1 MDRKA
6 QIEKLICDAYEKDL
20 FTGTWLY
27 AENGEIVTKGA
38 VGYSDT
44 KFTVPMQENCIFD
57 IGSISKHITCTAI
70 LLLRRKG
77 LLDLDDEVT
86 KFFPEIPYKGITV
99 RHLMTHTSGLPDY
112 MAWTSRLAK
121 RENTIPDNNV
131 IIRFLTE
138 SGAEPLFAPGED
150 WSYCNTG
157 YCLLAEIVAK
167 VSGVPFP
174 EFLKKNIFE
183 PAGMTSTA
191 LVHRI
196 KDGLNIPNIA
206 SGMSYDDDS
215 YKLSEESQFKD
226 IVIRLDGS
234 EGDGFIKTNIF
245 DMLAWDRALREE
257 TVLTEEEKEL
267 MYTPVRLRNGE
278 ISDASYG
285 FGWRIREKPGLGR
298 VAMHAGGWPGYRSL
312 FVRFLDTD
320 CVFIYLCSR
329 DTMDEWGTST
339 FTNGLIDIASDIEPK
354 PVCLLEDMAIQDP
367 DRSGWDMLCG
377 DYEGNG
383 LGVVPEKVF
392 MKDGDL
398 YGTFYHTEADIW
410 FDTKLFPIGDNTF
423 AIKQEMGNLVFSDKG
438 LTFGDTLYT
447 KQ

>member
-1 MDRKA
+1 MDKKA
-6 QIEKLICDAYEKDL
+6 QIEKLIYDAYEKDL

-44 KFTVPMQENCIFD
+44 EFTVPMQEDCIFD
-57 IGSISKHITCTAI
+57 IGSISKHVTCTAI
-70 LLLRRKG
+70 LLLRRQG

-112 MAWTSRLAK
+112 MAWVSRLAK

-167 VSGVPFP
+167 VSGIPFSD
-174 EFLKKNIFE
+174 FLKKNIFE
-183 PAGMTSTA
+183 PAGMSSTA
-191 LVHRI
+191 LFHRI
-196 KDGLNIPNIA
+196 KDDLNIANIA
-206 SGMSYDDDS
+206 SGMSYDDDG

-226 IVIRLDGS
+226 LVIKLDGG

-245 DMLAWDRALREE
+245 DLLAWDRALREE
-257 TVLTEEEKEL
+257 KVLTKEEQDL
-267 MYTPVRLRNGE
+267 MYTPGRLNNGE
-278 ISDASYG
+278 VSYASYG
-285 FGWRIREKPGLGR
+285 FGWFTKENPELGR
-298 VAMHAGGWPGYRSL
+298 IARHSGGWPGYRSL
-312 FVRFLDTD
+312 FVRYIDTD
-320 CVFIYLCSR
+320 RVLIYLCSR
-329 DTMDEWGTST
+329 DTMDEWGTNNFT
-339 FTNGLIDIASDIEPK
+339 FGLINIADEKDTK
-354 PVCLLEDMAIQDP
+354 PLLLLEDMAIKDP
-367 DRSGWDMLCG
+367 DRSRWDSLCG

-383 LGVVPEKVF
+383 LGVIPEKVF

-398 YGTFYHTEADIW
+398 YGTFYHTEADIR

-423 AIKQEMGNLVFSDKG
+423 GIKQELGELVFSDKG
-438 LTFGDTLYT
+438 LTFGKTLYT